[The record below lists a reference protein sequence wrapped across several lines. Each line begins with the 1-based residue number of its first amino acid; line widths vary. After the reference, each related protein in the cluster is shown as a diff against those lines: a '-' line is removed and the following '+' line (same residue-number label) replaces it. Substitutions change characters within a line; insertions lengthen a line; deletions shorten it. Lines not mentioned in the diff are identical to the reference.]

1 LSFHRLILLF
11 ATCAAPSLAQ
21 GFGVG
26 AAVAI
31 GKRGES
37 VTLARTLPP
46 IVDLTGMKVN
56 FEANGIQGVPRD
68 VVDILTIR
76 GRAVLAKELGYKIQI
91 VNADAQRL
99 VRCMIPVFEL
109 TDTRQ
114 EQQTGTATE
123 QFLVVK
129 GNMAA
134 IVDVLD
140 ARTGRTLDSENLRTT
155 YEKWFRTNLTDP
167 GQSQGVN
174 ISIRKKNKK
183 LSNERIPTLQ
193 EKYAAVAEGIVTK
206 LANMLVP
213 PAEKFAVPLP
223 RRKLKILSAM
233 ATRGQWTQLREAAEK
248 FTPLPNPEDDTYR
261 TYLLG
266 LAAEAQAYKDSRNF
280 TEAPKLL
287 KEAIDYYTKAK
298 DAKPEEKAFGQ
309 AAARAQ
315 EALDR
320 YNRIQTSLRS
330 TPIITSQPPNAAFQ
344 EKVLG
349 GNQICLYTEPS
360 VLCALYPG
368 SRKLT
373 QHGKEATH
381 YAQTD

>member
-1 LSFHRLILLF
+1 MMQ
-11 ATCAAPSLAQ
+11 AVAVQALAQ
-21 GFGVG
+21 GFGAG

-46 IVDLTGMKVN
+46 IVDLTGMKVS

-76 GRAVLAKELGYKIQI
+76 GRAVLARESVYKIKV
-91 VNADAQRL
+91 VNSDAQRL

-109 TDTRQ
+109 NDTRQ
-114 EQQTGTATE
+114 EQPTGTAKE

-129 GNMAA
+129 ANMVA

-140 ARTGRTLDSENLRTT
+140 ALSERTLESETLRTN

-183 LSNERIPTLQ
+183 LSNERIPALQ
-193 EKYAAVAEGIVTK
+193 EKYAAVAEGIVGQ
-206 LANMLVP
+206 LASILVP
-213 PAEKFAVPLP
+213 PAEKFTVPLP

-233 ATRGQWTQLREAAEK
+233 ASRGQWTQLREAAEK
-248 FTPLPNPEDDTYR
+248 FNPLPNPGDDAYR

-266 LAAEAQAYKDSRNF
+266 LAAEALAYAGSRNF
-280 TEAPKLL
+280 TEASKLL
-287 KEAIDYYTKAK
+287 TEARDHYAKAK
-298 DAKPEEKAFGQ
+298 DAKPEEKGFGQ

-315 EALDR
+315 EAVDR
-320 YNRIQTSLRS
+320 YNRIQTTLHSIPKIAS
-330 TPIITSQPPNAAFQ
+330 HPPNAAF
-344 EKVLG
+344 
-349 GNQICLYTEPS
+349 
-360 VLCALYPG
+360 
-368 SRKLT
+368 
-373 QHGKEATH
+373 
-381 YAQTD
+381 